1 MWLVLTKFLRKLYAP
16 LATRSLPVCQSTSMR
31 NFLPIRILTVV
42 FALTMMAGYVVH
54 SRQQTRVTAPG
65 SKFGVL
71 RVPGDSTSLPLV
83 PTNQP
88 AAALDPVFASSSKS
102 MAPLL
107 KVPAPNQPQQ
117 QSQTSA
123 PALGAPIPATNALRK
138 ATTNRTA
145 QPRPAS

>member
-1 MWLVLTKFLRKLYAP
+1 
-16 LATRSLPVCQSTSMR
+16 MR

-88 AAALDPVFASSSKS
+88 AAAVDPVFASSSKS

-107 KVPAPNQPQQ
+107 KVPAPNPPQQ
-117 QSQTSA
+117 QSQRIE
-123 PALGAPIPATNALRK
+123 PAAPIPATNALLKR
-138 ATTNRTA
+138 ATNRTA
-145 QPRPAS
+145 QPRPTS